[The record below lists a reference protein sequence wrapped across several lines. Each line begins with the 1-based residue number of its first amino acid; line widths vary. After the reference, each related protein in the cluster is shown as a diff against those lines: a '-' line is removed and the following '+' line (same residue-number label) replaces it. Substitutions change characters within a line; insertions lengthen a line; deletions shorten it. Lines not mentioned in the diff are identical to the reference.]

1 MNHWN
6 YILMAYGAFAVL
18 MLWDYAAP
26 RMALGQAMRAIRLKQ
41 RKGGQA

>member
-6 YILMAYGAFAVL
+6 YILMAYGAFTVL

-26 RMALGQAMRAIRLKQ
+26 RRTLGQTVRVIRLRR

>member
-6 YILMAYGAFAVL
+6 YILMAYGAFVVL

-26 RMALGQAMRAIRLKQ
+26 RMALGRTMRAIRLKQ

>member
-26 RMALGQAMRAIRLKQ
+26 RMALGRAMRAIRLKQ